1 MASEKETY
9 ETDDLEEI
17 FEVETFSD
25 FTEAPKKGKKGSFL
39 QEKRILFGFAVILIA
54 LCALSALVG
63 YQVGYRSI
71 YGEGYETGY
80 AEGNDLGYNE
90 GLELGQKD
98 GYDIGYEEGGAAA
111 QNDLYYGIYGG
122 EVATGAATGSADTV
136 YCTASGTCY
145 HWEGCSYIAGKTNL
159 KTLSESE
166 AIAAGYSACSRCG
179 K

>member
-1 MASEKETY
+1 MAKKEMY
-9 ETDDLEEI
+9 EADDLEEI
-17 FEVETFSD
+17 FEVETFAD
-25 FTEAPKKGKKGSFL
+25 FTEAPKKGKSSFL
-39 QEKRILFGFAVILIA
+39 SKKRILLGFAAILIA
-54 LCALSALVG
+54 FCALSAVIG

-80 AEGNDLGYNE
+80 AEGSDLGYNE

-122 EVATGAATGSADTV
+122 EAADNAAAVGSSDMV

-145 HWEGCSYIAGKTNL
+145 HWEGCSYIAGKANL

>member
-1 MASEKETY
+1 MALKKETY
-9 ETDDLEEI
+9 DADALEED
-17 FEVETFSD
+17 FEIETFAD
-25 FTEAPKKGKKGSFL
+25 FTRNYQKEKSILPDKRFL
-39 QEKRILFGFAVILIA
+39 LCFAAVLVVFCALAAVI
-54 LCALSALVG
+54 G

-71 YGEGYETGY
+71 YGEGYENGY
-80 AEGNDLGYNE
+80 AEGNDIGYNE

-111 QNDLYYGIYGG
+111 QNDLFYGIYGG
-122 EVATGAATGSADTV
+122 EVADGAVGGSADTV

-145 HWEGCSYIAGKTNL
+145 HWEGCSYIAGKANL